1 MSDLRHRGSGGE
13 KGGGSDSHSDEGV
26 LVQKPDEEGSSGS
39 EKLPR
44 VDSGMVVAKEEEEG
58 SSDKAVKD
66 EDPLGL
72 TGGGLQHA
80 MARAVVN
87 KYPWVEDVF
96 KTLVP
101 VAAKAGE
108 ALNFIGPYAVALF
121 ELLRKVYVQL
131 PWEVLT
137 ALFGLVLCFFGGAF
151 VTVIA
156 AGEAFKLCGGE
167 RVFMNMR
174 VVYRDYQRVRLA
186 ARRHD
191 RITKGGK
198 LAPTDA
204 LVMAMKSVRD
214 PERLSS
220 SVSGIYTALLA
231 VISTLRLQF
240 ARTITLGAAIGG
252 MVKKPV
258 QQYIAPSLENLLEA
272 DLRKWVPQFVDW
284 GSRIIGLT
292 IAFYTQ
298 RVVSAV
304 ESALRGGLLFA
315 KHTLAYLRAHGHI
328 QKTDH
333 DATIETV
340 MGYAMAVLGFYSQV
354 YFAFQVPFPLN
365 VVCWPLTLLE
375 NLFLFFV

>member
-272 DLRKWVPQFVDW
+272 DLRKWVPHHRADH
-284 GSRIIGLT
+284 RILHT
-292 IAFYTQ
+292 TRRLCR
-298 RVVSAV
+298 RVRAAWRA
-304 ESALRGGLLFA
+304 ALRKAYAGLPPSARPYPEDRSRCHHRDGDGVRHGRSWVLFA
-315 KHTLAYLRAHGHI
+315 GLFCLPGPVPAERGVLAAH
-328 QKTDH
+328 
-333 DATIETV
+333 A
-340 MGYAMAVLGFYSQV
+340 
-354 YFAFQVPFPLN
+354 P
-365 VVCWPLTLLE
+365 
-375 NLFLFFV
+375 